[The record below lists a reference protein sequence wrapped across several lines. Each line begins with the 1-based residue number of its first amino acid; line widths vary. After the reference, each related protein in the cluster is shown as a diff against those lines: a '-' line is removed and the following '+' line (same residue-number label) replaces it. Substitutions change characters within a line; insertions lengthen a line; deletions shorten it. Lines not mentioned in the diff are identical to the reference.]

1 MATIETAAVPAVAL
15 PRARRPQLRSA
26 GLVTG
31 STVLGTLLLAGLFLP
46 LPYGP
51 TDVNITAISLPPSAE
66 HWFGTDEVGQDLF
79 ARTIAAART
88 DLPLA
93 LGGTALATLLGVGGG
108 LAVSS
113 RSRWS
118 ERVMRALDA
127 FQSLPLLILTIALV
141 VIAGNSLVM
150 VAIAIAL
157 VSGPFY
163 VRIVRSQAL
172 VVRESRYVEAAI
184 ASGSGTARIMWKH
197 LLPNLRSLILAQTA
211 LTGAVALLVVAA
223 LSFIGVGVVPPTP
236 SWGAMIRI
244 GSGQLVT
251 GQWWAVLFPGLA
263 LFACIISFNL
273 VADGLRDRAGRRRSA
288 GAR

>member
-1 MATIETAAVPAVAL
+1 MATTEIAAAPL
-15 PRARRPQLRSA
+15 SRSPRLRSRRWSSA
-26 GLVTG
+26 GLVVG
-31 STVLGTLLLAGLFLP
+31 STVLGALFLAGLFLP
-46 LPYGP
+46 LRFGP
-51 TDVNITAISLPPSAE
+51 TDLNIEAISLPPDGT

-79 ARTIAAART
+79 ARTIRAART

-93 LGGTALATLLGVGGG
+93 LGGTALATVLGVVGG

-118 ERVMRALDA
+118 ERIMRGLDA

-141 VIAGNSLVM
+141 VIANNSLYM

-163 VRIVRSQAL
+163 VRIVRSQAIVL
-172 VVRESRYVEAAI
+172 RESRFIEAAV
-184 ASGSGTARIMWKH
+184 ASGASTARVMWKH
-197 LLPNLRSLILAQTA
+197 MLPNMRSLILAQTA
-211 LTGAVALLVVAA
+211 LTGAVALLVVAS

-251 GQWWAVLFPGLA
+251 GQWWAVLFPGLG

-273 VADGLRDRAGRRRSA
+273 VADGLRDRAGRKRAA